1 MDKRK
6 CWVFVFSILMAAAVL
21 TGCGRSG
28 ESPAESG
35 ASQAGSPAVEQEA
48 AKPEALTCDF
58 DTVGDKNW
66 PIRICDGFDDNTRG
80 WTEEKD
86 SSDIASYD
94 IRVEGSKYKVGY
106 VGTAHSGYTS
116 GGFLWIPI
124 ANGQD
129 FAISVSGEMDSNNKL
144 IGWGIV
150 FRGSQGELY
159 LFRIA
164 KDGRYD
170 LEISEGGSRRQ
181 LIDWKAHN
189 AIKQEGANRLGLVVE
204 GSSADL
210 YANGQYLE
218 SFSEVTLD
226 GELIALAVFGQEG
239 VQVDFAFDDLV
250 IQSP

>member
-1 MDKRK
+1 
-6 CWVFVFSILMAAAVL
+6 MAAAVL
-21 TGCGRSG
+21 TGCGRGG
-28 ESPAESG
+28 EAPAEPAADSG
-35 ASQAGSPAVEQEA
+35 ASQAAEA
-48 AKPEALTCDF
+48 PDEAPEVAEAEAPSCDF
-58 DTVGDKNW
+58 DTVGDKEW
-66 PIRICDGFDDNTRG
+66 PIRICDGFDDNARG

-94 IRVEGSKYKVGY
+94 IRVEGSKYKVDY

-116 GGFLWIPI
+116 GGFLWVPI
-124 ANGQD
+124 ANSQD
-129 FAISVSGEMDSNNKL
+129 FALSVSGEMDSNNKL

-170 LEISEGGSRRQ
+170 LEISESGTRSQ

-189 AIKQEGANRLGLVVE
+189 AINQEGSNRLGLVVE

-210 YANGQYLE
+210 FANGQYLE
-218 SFSEVTLD
+218 SFSEADLSGD
-226 GELIALAVFGQEG
+226 LIALAVFGQEG